1 MADLRPDLDVLFET
15 FGEAAMVTIP
25 DGAPIPTSAVKQAAF
40 NERFPADP
48 GNFSLT
54 KGRQRISLRLDDL
67 GVDAVPH
74 GTVIVIGAENWSV
87 EATDVLDDQVAHV
100 LARKFTPA
108 P

>member
-1 MADLRPDLDVLFET
+1 MDLRPDLDVLFET
-15 FGEAAMVTIP
+15 FGDAATVTVP
-25 DGAPIPTSAVKQAAF
+25 NGVPVETQVVKQEAF
-40 NERFPADP
+40 NERFPGDP
-48 GNFSLT
+48 GNSSLT

-74 GTVIVIGAENWSV
+74 GTVIMIGAENWSV

>member
-1 MADLRPDLDVLFET
+1 MSDLRPELDILFEA
-15 FGEAAMVTIP
+15 FGEAATVTVP
-25 DGAPIPTSAVKQAAF
+25 GGSPVVTRAVKQEAF
-40 NERFPADP
+40 NERFPGDP

-54 KGRQRISLRLDDL
+54 KGRKRISLRLDDL
-67 GVDAVPH
+67 GVDQVPR

-100 LARKFTPA
+100 LVRAFTPT